1 MTNYKA
7 VTKRII
13 KELIRQGF
21 ALVGAYDGE
30 ETLKTD
36 NATQAANHIDGT
48 GQGSFEVKKGEF
60 KVNVGIMFGNTEQ
73 ETVYDHT
80 ISRDEAT
87 AESFE
92 KAYDNWSKSY
102 N

>member
-13 KELIRQGF
+13 KKAQEQGF
-21 ALVGAYDGE
+21 TLIGASDGE

-48 GQGSFEVKKGEF
+48 GEGSFEIKKGEF

-87 AESFE
+87 AEAFE
-92 KAYDNWSKSY
+92 KAYNNWSESY
-102 N
+102 D